1 MKKALAI
8 VLTLVMAFSMSAM
21 AFAAVESDTDAETT
35 TAAPETTTA
44 AAATTLKCGYCGS
57 TYETEA
63 ELVAHQAVCV
73 EAAIDENTC
82 EYCGATFSDEALYN
96 AHVDACE
103 EDHDLV
109 NLTIKDI
116 IDAIIA
122 IIESENGQWN
132 DIESVITKLIDLAQN
147 GIAALSD
154 AEVKGLVADLEG
166 ILGGDNDLLKAL
178 KQKIKDLYAGKQAE
192 IPTTEATVAPDTGS
206 SVAGI
211 AAFAAV
217 SVAAAAAFVC
227 TKKRA

>member
-21 AFAAVESDTDAETT
+21 AFAAETDTDA
-35 TAAPETTTA
+35 PVV
-44 AAATTLKCGYCGS
+44 LKCGYCGS
-57 TYETEA
+57 TYTTEA

-73 EAAIDENTC
+73 DAATDENEC

-116 IDAIIA
+116 VDAIIA

-132 DIESVITKLIDLAQN
+132 DIESVITKLMDLAKS
-147 GIAALSD
+147 GLDALTD
-154 AEVKGLVADLEG
+154 AEVKGLVEDLEG
-166 ILGGDNDLLKAL
+166 ILGGDNDLLNAL
-178 KQKIKDLYAGKQAE
+178 KQKIKDLYAGECATE
-192 IPTTEATVAPDTGS
+192 PTEAEKAPDTGS

>member
-21 AFAAVESDTDAETT
+21 AFAAVETDTDAT
-35 TAAPETTTA
+35 TAAPATTA
-44 AAATTLKCGYCGS
+44 AAKVENVKCGYCGS
-57 TYETEA
+57 TFQTDAALEA
-63 ELVAHQAVCV
+63 H
-73 EAAIDENTC
+73 EATCAKAGNKNVC

-122 IIESENGQWN
+122 ILESENGQWN
-132 DIESVITKLIDLAQN
+132 DIESIITKLIDLAKA
-147 GIAALSD
+147 GIDALSA
-154 AEVKGLVADLEG
+154 AEVKGLVEDLEG
-166 ILGGDNDLLKAL
+166 ILGGDNSLLNAL
-178 KQKIKDLYAGKQAE
+178 KQKIKDLYAGE
-192 IPTTEATVAPDTGS
+192 IATEPTEAETAPDTGS

-217 SVAAAAAFVC
+217 SVAAAAFVC